1 MKTSFNLLFCNSYF
15 LYLITY
21 TITFPICNT
30 PFSFVICLNPT
41 LNETLTMNVRSV
53 FYLIFGLINQI
64 GTKLHY
70 FCKLVAVKLN
80 LIIIKKIT
88 GMIHVLC
95 NAKWLRRWW
104 WGVIAC
110 YRPLAAWLATDGC
123 RLNYDIGLNIQP
135 DSCRYLITYR
145 WLWNCHQMFVTHT
158 IQACN
163 EFVFWKWWYSARRR

>member
-1 MKTSFNLLFCNSYF
+1 MKTSFNLLYCNSYF

-53 FYLIFGLINQI
+53 FSLIFGLINQI
-64 GTKLHY
+64 GTKLHH

-104 WGVIAC
+104 GVIAC
-110 YRPLAAWLATDGC
+110 YRPPAAWLATD
-123 RLNYDIGLNIQP
+123 RVQTE
-135 DSCRYLITYR
+135 LIYWVKYTTRFLLISHHLQMIVKLPSNVCHTYHSSMQ
-145 WLWNCHQMFVTHT
+145 WICILEVMVLS
-158 IQACN
+158 QA
-163 EFVFWKWWYSARRR
+163 